1 MDIAAKAYW
10 MIVEQLRNYARSAAL
25 PPIHVAYNRH
35 YVMAATGIGES
46 GRHIFITYSNGGLS
60 YSMPSATR
68 SAGRSPVQQLVAL
81 ETNDG
86 GIELRDGSETIT
98 VGAFVDKVIR
108 MILAEPESL

>member
-25 PPIHVAYNRH
+25 PPIHV
-35 YVMAATGIGES
+35 
-46 GRHIFITYSNGGLS
+46 NGGLS